1 MEYLLVNSSKIN
13 KIGYNRNSLKM
24 EVHFKNGHVYLHSE
38 VPLSYYVECVVANSI
53 GKYYF
58 NNIKEVFPYQI
69 IA

>member
-1 MEYLLVNSSKIN
+1 MKYLLVNSSKIN

-24 EVHFKNGHVYLHSE
+24 EVHFKNGHIYLHSE
-38 VPLSYYVECVVANSI
+38 VPPSYYVECVVANSI